1 MFCCVVYFMF
11 WTWSSC
17 ITGPVCK
24 VSSHN
29 NVIGLLK
36 TTYVYIIGLL
46 KPTNYNGISLF
57 KPTGLNK
64 LFACNVTSFFIFSLS
79 TLYRSFIFFIKFD
92 FRQPWFS
99 GRSSLTCVMRIAQ
112 LWHLMLKYFAWN
124 NCCMKYISKRPKWF
138 FFHILLLLL
147 EFFCVFCLSDL
158 SEREWHRSSSSILPT
173 SSSMQHRSV
182 PLTWFSDSIL
192 WDPRTPR
199 GERQI
204 IKNTLP
210 LKLWPRSLFF
220 FTKCSI
226 GGIIRGAGIQKVGAI
241 CNLVGYYG
249 IGLPIGA
256 SLMFAAKLGIEGT

>member
-36 TTYVYIIGLL
+36 TTHVYIIGLL

-99 GRSSLTCVMRIAQ
+99 GRSSLTCVMRTAQ

-124 NCCMKYISKRPKWF
+124 NYCMKYISKQPKWF

-147 EFFCVFCLSDL
+147 EFFLCFLSFRLIRKRVTQVLIFYPANLILDATQVSSPDLVF
-158 SEREWHRSSSSILPT
+158 W
-173 SSSMQHRSV
+173 QH
-182 PLTWFSDSIL
+182 
-192 WDPRTPR
+192 
-199 GERQI
+199 
-204 IKNTLP
+204 
-210 LKLWPRSLFF
+210 
-220 FTKCSI
+220 
-226 GGIIRGAGIQKVGAI
+226 
-241 CNLVGYYG
+241 LVGPTYTSGWTANYKKHSPPWTVTT
-249 IGLPIGA
+249 L
-256 SLMFAAKLGIEGT
+256 SVFFY